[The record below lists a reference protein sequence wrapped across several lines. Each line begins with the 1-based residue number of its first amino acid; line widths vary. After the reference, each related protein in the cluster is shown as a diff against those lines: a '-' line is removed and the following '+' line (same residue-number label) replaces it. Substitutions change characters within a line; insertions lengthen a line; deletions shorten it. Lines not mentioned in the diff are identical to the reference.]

1 MFNSL
6 SHLLQG
12 KNFGIFLLL
21 IIASV
26 LRLYG
31 LFDLQYTYDELSV
44 LDRLKFSSVFEVI
57 EKGVKPDG
65 HPALVQVFLYYY
77 TSVFGIEA
85 WVVKLP
91 FILCGIASVY
101 LVYNIG
107 KRWFSDTPGLI
118 AAAIV
123 GCTQYFV
130 YYSTIARP
138 YASGLFLS
146 LLVLKFW
153 LELLFNEEAQ
163 FKHYFGFSIFTV
175 LAAMDHQF
183 SLLFAGLCGLLGLF
197 FVKRIIFKKYIGA
210 CIGAVLLYSPHFPI
224 FFNQLGI
231 GGIGVASGDW
241 LSAPRYDFLFHFTH
255 YLFHYSYLFLFTF
268 VGLIIFA
275 YFRQPMRANK
285 TQTKVR
291 LVLCLLFI
299 FSFAIGFFYSRWVNP
314 VLQFSGLIFALPCLL
329 LFLSSFASDI
339 KGVWKWSALLLLIGL
354 GISTLIFNR
363 KYFDLLYR
371 QSFDT
376 YFKTMEETTAAY
388 GKKSVHTILKGDVW
402 MLDFYKQRSRSTL
415 PYDVVGTTSNN
426 YAKCQSI
433 YDTLQTDYLIVAD
446 FGPNELL
453 HAALYYPFIYKKIVG
468 YTFEVYVLTK
478 TKTDQQLMDELTS
491 LYATDFKKVPEQISV
506 NPSFISVKNDTSVF
520 KVDSLTEFPPFSLR
534 IENRDLKCKEG
545 QYVVAKITYEAE
557 DTTKAL
563 LCGSIDENK
572 KNVYWAGAELSNF
585 YKAKTKTQSVYLSIY
600 VSEDFNDAERELLI
614 CLWNNCKANFIVK
627 DFAVYKW
634 DLNPYRYGLLLDF

>member
-1 MFNSL
+1 MFSN
-6 SHLLQG
+6 LLQG

-21 IIASV
+21 IIASF

-44 LDRLKFSSVFEVI
+44 LDRLKFNSVFEVI

-77 TSVFGIEA
+77 TLVFGIEA

-101 LVYNIG
+101 LVYTIG
-107 KRWFSDTPGLI
+107 KRWFNATSGLI
-118 AAAIV
+118 AATIV
-123 GCTQYFV
+123 CCTQYFV

-153 LELLFNEEAQ
+153 LELLFNEKAQ
-163 FKHYFGFSIFTV
+163 FKHYLGFSIFAV
-175 LAAMDHQF
+175 LAAIDHQF

-197 FVKRIIFKKYIGA
+197 FLNRSTAKKYVMA
-210 CIGAVLLYSPHFPI
+210 CLGAVVLYSPHFPI

-241 LSAPRYDFLFHFTH
+241 LSAPRYDFIVNFIR
-255 YLFHYSYLFLFTF
+255 YLFHYSYLFLFAF
-268 VGLIIFA
+268 IGLIVFI
-275 YFRQPMRANK
+275 YFKQPMPISK

-299 FSFAIGFFYSRWVNP
+299 LSFAIGFFYSRWVNP

-339 KGVWKWSALLLLIGL
+339 KGVWKWSALLLLIGIGL
-354 GISTLIFNR
+354 STLIFNR
-363 KYFDLLYR
+363 KYYDLLYT

-376 YFKTMEETTAAY
+376 YFKTMDKTIREQGNEN
-388 GKKSVHTILKGDVW
+388 VHSILKGDVW
-402 MLDFYKQRSRSTL
+402 MLDFYKQKSKSSATF
-415 PYDVVGTTSNN
+415 DIIGTTTNN
-426 YAKCQSI
+426 YAQCQAI
-433 YDTLQTDYLIVAD
+433 YDTLKTKFLIVAD

-453 HAALYYPFIYKKIVG
+453 QAALYYPYVYKKIAA
-468 YTFEVYVLTK
+468 YNFEVYVLSKSVTNEK
-478 TKTDQQLMDELTS
+478 LMDELEVT
-491 LYATDFKKVPEQISV
+491 YTTDFKSIPEQISV
-506 NPSFISVKNDTSVF
+506 TSSFIKTMNNSSIF
-520 KVDSLTEFPPFSLR
+520 SVDSLTEFPPFSLR
-534 IENRDLKCKEG
+534 IKTQDLNCKEG
-545 QYVVAKITYEAE
+545 QFIVAKIEYIAQ
-557 DTTKAL
+557 DSVKAI
-563 LCGSIDENK
+563 LCASIDENK
-572 KNVYWAGAELSNF
+572 KNVYWAGSELTAF
-585 YKAKTKTQSVYLSIY
+585 YNTKTKTQTAFLSTY
-600 VSEDFNDAERELLI
+600 VSEDFNDAKRELLI
-614 CLWNNCKANFIVK
+614 CLWNNRKANFVVK
-627 DFAVYKW
+627 DFSVYKW